1 MVYSGTTLIAGK
13 IEAVVVNTG
22 MQTELGKIA
31 GALDTKEEPVTPLQ
45 MKVKKVTRFITGV
58 AAILVA
64 FVLIYGLFH
73 HYTILNLIMICI
85 SMIVASVPES
95 LTIAITATLSIG
107 VSQMAKKKSIVRNLA
122 AIETLGATQVICT
135 DKTGTLTENKMGMT
149 KIYSDQKEIP
159 LEQLKNNQILIDIM
173 NNSNSA
179 TLKEDGLYS
188 GDAVDVAIKNYL
200 KEKKLNAI
208 PVKKITELPFD
219 SDRKMMSAIYQKE
232 KEVYLYTKGS
242 LNLSLKEVSLF

>member
-73 HYTILNLIMICI
+73 HYTI
-85 SMIVASVPES
+85 PE
-95 LTIAITATLSIG
+95 
-107 VSQMAKKKSIVRNLA
+107 
-122 AIETLGATQVICT
+122 
-135 DKTGTLTENKMGMT
+135 
-149 KIYSDQKEIP
+149 
-159 LEQLKNNQILIDIM
+159 
-173 NNSNSA
+173 
-179 TLKEDGLYS
+179 
-188 GDAVDVAIKNYL
+188 
-200 KEKKLNAI
+200 
-208 PVKKITELPFD
+208 F
-219 SDRKMMSAIYQKE
+219 
-232 KEVYLYTKGS
+232 GS
-242 LNLSLKEVSLF
+242 